1 MADDKEL
8 AQFIKI
14 FWEAENPAE
23 WVSAFRKKYY
33 DKKKSPLP
41 ILLLYQAQ
49 GIARQKSSRLYKDK
63 GAAIAITTSRLQQD
77 GFLLPKSNSLS
88 MSGDLKEI
96 ALLKKLG
103 KAKTELMIDRF
114 ENL

>member
-1 MADDKEL
+1 MVEDKKL
-8 AQFIKI
+8 TQYIQI
-14 FWEAENPAE
+14 FREAENPAE
-23 WVSAFRKKYY
+23 WISAFREKYY
-33 DKKKSPLP
+33 TKKKSPLP

-49 GIARQKSSRLYKDK
+49 GIARQKSSRLYKNK
-63 GAAIAITTSRLQQD
+63 GAAIAITTSKLQQD